1 MSEKTP
7 LLFLPGLLCDHQLW
21 GHQIDSLSDIAD
33 MTVADLTQDD
43 SMTDMAARA
52 LEGAPPTFALA
63 GLSMGGYVAQ
73 EILRQAPERV
83 TRVALVD
90 TSPYADTNE
99 QSERR
104 KGFIEQVKQGQFR
117 GVTSRLLPMLIH
129 EDRLKDAA
137 LTNVVQGMA
146 EGVGKDAFIRQQ
158 TAIMG
163 RVDGLD
169 ELAHVHC
176 PTLILCGRQDA
187 LTPLEVHAIMA
198 EAISEAAL
206 VVVEDSGH
214 LAPLERPRAVSAAL
228 RYWLQV

>member
-83 TRVALVD
+83 TRLALVD

-117 GVTSRLLPMLIH
+117 GVTSRLLPMLIQPKL
-129 EDRLKDAA
+129 E
-137 LTNVVQGMA
+137 
-146 EGVGKDAFIRQQ
+146 
-158 TAIMG
+158 
-163 RVDGLD
+163 
-169 ELAHVHC
+169 
-176 PTLILCGRQDA
+176 ILCN
-187 LTPLEVHAIMA
+187 LYL
-198 EAISEAAL
+198 
-206 VVVEDSGH
+206 
-214 LAPLERPRAVSAAL
+214 SA
-228 RYWLQV
+228 YHCKCWQH